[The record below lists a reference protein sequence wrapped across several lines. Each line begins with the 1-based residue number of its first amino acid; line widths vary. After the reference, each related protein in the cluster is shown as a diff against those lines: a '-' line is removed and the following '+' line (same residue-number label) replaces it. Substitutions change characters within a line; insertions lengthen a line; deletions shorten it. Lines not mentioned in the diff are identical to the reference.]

1 MTPRYFSIFSLIPH
15 SICLYFQ
22 LYFFNSNCSHC
33 WRDFGMNWI
42 SCVVGMLVG
51 AHVRLGLFFLMK
63 KRINIINFLWGLMRL
78 MWVLREIY
86 SWCTLSHLQTLTT
99 SSYKMRD
106 KHKWLQVLSSQNLIQ
121 LPSILMLTIKAP
133 TPSDRRY
140 IPRVNFGTN
149 NEFLPKPTLIYKYCK
164 NVGHLIGKCYKL
176 HGYPHFKFTKGTKT
190 VIHVEVHIENPLV
203 HLSMQGHLNTVP
215 TLDLSFLV
223 SPRNNIHNW

>member
-1 MTPRYFSIFSLIPH
+1 M
-15 SICLYFQ
+15 
-22 LYFFNSNCSHC
+22 CSRNVSRC
-33 WRDFGMNWI
+33 TCEAR
-42 SCVVGMLVG
+42 VVLLDEEENK
-51 AHVRLGLFFLMK
+51 HYQFLMGLNETYVSIK
-63 KRINIINFLWGLMRL
+63 GNILM
-78 MWVLREIY
+78 M
-86 SWCTLSHLQTLTT
+86 HP
-99 SSYKMRD
+99 
-106 KHKWLQVLSSQNLIQ
+106 
-121 LPSILMLTIKAP
+121 LPSSDPYNILVQDERQTQVTASSHFSELNSASFNFNANNKA
-133 TPSDRRY
+133 PSDRRY

-223 SPRNNIHNW
+223 SPRNNIHN